1 MLLQTKLTVPYAA
14 AGFLFSIVPFKI
26 TSRFQY
32 NGGVAQKALEWN
44 SAPYIV
50 REQIKTFQNY
60 LYLQP

>member
-14 AGFLFSIVPFKI
+14 AGFLFSIVPFQI

-32 NGGVAQKALEWN
+32 NRGMAQQALQWN
-44 SAPYIV
+44 SAPCIV
-50 REQIKTFQNY
+50 REQIMTFQNY